1 MNYSQYYQT
10 DVLNGTG
17 TRCVLFVSGCSHGCK
32 GCYNESTWNPK
43 HGNLFTEAMAD
54 QIIKDLQDTRI
65 KRKGI
70 TLTGGDPMHK
80 KNAQELVRLCHRIK
94 QECPDKD
101 IWLYTG
107 YTLAELQEDRNPYR
121 KALLS
126 YIDVLVDGKF
136 VEELKDPELK
146 FRGSSNQ
153 KLIYMERA

>member
-1 MNYSQYYQT
+1 MNYIDYKPFTMVDGEGIRSA
-10 DVLNGTG
+10 
-17 TRCVLFVSGCSHGCK
+17 LFVSGCTHACK

-65 KRKGI
+65 KRQGI
-70 TLTGGDPMHK
+70 TLSGGDPMHK
-80 KNAQELVRLCHRIK
+80 RNAQELVRLCHRIK

-136 VEELKDPELK
+136 VEELKDPELM

-153 KLIYMERA
+153 NLIYMERA